1 MICVF
6 HICRVN
12 HIEIKHH
19 IINYEHY
26 EYYEHYEHYELYER
40 YEHCLI
46 HVQIYFQAI
55 VCPTSALFI
64 LEGME
69 PQGREGT
76 ARIIWLITSEVSM
89 GYRTLTRA
97 VK

>member
-1 MICVF
+1 MKENS
-6 HICRVN
+6 HYDRYE
-12 HIEIKHH
+12 HLEHYEHH
-19 IINYEHY
+19 EHYEHY